1 MQSGIDL
8 IAAERRRQIE
18 KGWTAEHD
26 DQHDDRE
33 LLYAAEAYMF
43 GDPDSWPWEEDG
55 FKPKDI
61 IHDLAR
67 AGAFVAA
74 ALDRELR
81 LHPPRPEDTPS
92 PGCCP
97 NCGSAWA
104 RGIEMGVSSYLWFP
118 TCGCSV
124 VAGPGTIRFDPV
136 PCDDPGLLLRTA
148 LAEALA
154 AGNKTAAELQ
164 AEVDLFLR
172 RGPYR

>member
-1 MQSGIDL
+1 MSGAEL

-18 KGWTAEHD
+18 VLGWTPEHD
-26 DQHDDRE
+26 DQHEDGE

-43 GDPDSWPWEEDG
+43 GDPDSWPWDEDG
-55 FKPKDI
+55 FRPTDI

-67 AGAFVAA
+67 AGACIAA
-74 ALDRELR
+74 EIDRR
-81 LHPPRPEDTPS
+81 QRIKPASRPAKDTPS

-104 RGIEMGVSSYLWFP
+104 RGIEMGVSSYEWFP

-136 PCDDPGLLLRTA
+136 PCDD
-148 LAEALA
+148 
-154 AGNKTAAELQ
+154 LQ
-164 AEVDLFLR
+164 DER
-172 RGPYR
+172 EPPI

>member
-1 MQSGIDL
+1 MSTGAEL

-18 KGWTAEHD
+18 EEGWTPAHD
-26 DQHDDRE
+26 DQHDDSE

-43 GDPDSWPWEEDG
+43 GDPDAWPWEEDG

-67 AGAFVAA
+67 AGAFIAA
-74 ALDRELR
+74 ELDRQLR
-81 LHPPRPEDTPS
+81 LRPPRPEDTPS

-97 NCGSAWA
+97 NCGSAWE
-104 RGIEMGVSSYLWFP
+104 RGIEMGVAGYIWFP

-148 LAEALA
+148 IGKAAA
-154 AGNKTAAELQ
+154 AGDAVFAELQ
-164 AEVDLFLR
+164 AEIARALR
-172 RGPYR
+172 VARP